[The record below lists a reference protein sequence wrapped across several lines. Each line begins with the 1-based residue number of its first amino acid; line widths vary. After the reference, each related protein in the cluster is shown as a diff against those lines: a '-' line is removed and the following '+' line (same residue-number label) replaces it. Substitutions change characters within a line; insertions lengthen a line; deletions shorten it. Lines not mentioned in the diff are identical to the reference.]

1 MSYAILAE
9 LQKRAEKGDR
19 VAIITLNDPD
29 TAMDYF
35 RFIKVLAILHIQD
48 TAGKVAKTG

>member
-19 VAIITLNDPD
+19 VAIITLNDPYAA
-29 TAMDYF
+29 TDYF
-35 RFIKVLAILHIQD
+35 CFIKVLAILHIQD